1 MEGRNGEMIY
11 ELKKIKNVG
20 LIEQINSF
28 IETYGEEKLMDILK
42 DNSNFD
48 AFYECNHR
56 MNKNIIRIND
66 ILYLEIFVHEIYVH
80 TKYGIFTKY
89 GNLKEEEEKLKTH
102 GFIRCSQ
109 SYLIAIKQIKSYDGK
124 AVSLYTGET
133 ISVSKTYRSLF
144 EGFIQK

>member
-1 MEGRNGEMIY
+1 MIY

-56 MNKNIIRIND
+56 MNKNIKELMIFYIWRYLFMKYMY
-66 ILYLEIFVHEIYVH
+66 ILNMEYLQNMVI
-80 TKYGIFTKY
+80 
-89 GNLKEEEEKLKTH
+89 
-102 GFIRCSQ
+102 
-109 SYLIAIKQIKSYDGK
+109 
-124 AVSLYTGET
+124 
-133 ISVSKTYRSLF
+133 
-144 EGFIQK
+144 